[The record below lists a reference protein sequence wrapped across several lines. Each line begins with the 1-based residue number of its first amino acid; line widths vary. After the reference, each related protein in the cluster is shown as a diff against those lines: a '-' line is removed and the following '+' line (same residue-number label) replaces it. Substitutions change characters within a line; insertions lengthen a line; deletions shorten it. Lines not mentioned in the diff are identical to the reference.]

1 MFIRE
6 GGTVI
11 LVTHHVHEIPP
22 EVGRGVLLKYC
33 RIIEDSFTGE
43 VLHSR
48 ELSVLFDTPV
58 HLFRRHG
65 WFHVMP
71 AGDS

>member
-11 LVTHHVHEIPP
+11 LVAHHVHEIPP

-48 ELSVLFDTPV
+48 ELSVLFDTPRPSV
-58 HLFRRHG
+58 SQTWLVSCDARRR
-65 WFHVMP
+65 
-71 AGDS
+71 